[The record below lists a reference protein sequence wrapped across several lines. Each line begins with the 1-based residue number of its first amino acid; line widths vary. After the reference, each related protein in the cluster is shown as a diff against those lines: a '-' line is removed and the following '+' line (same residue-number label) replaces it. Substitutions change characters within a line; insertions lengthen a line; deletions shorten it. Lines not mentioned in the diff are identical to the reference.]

1 MNQNRGHEIK
11 QLFRFVSPVHNN
23 GMKTDPPP
31 PQSTDDDPENARHV
45 AHGLLRRQGIGFL
58 KHKPQRISV
67 DGEKVFE

>member
-1 MNQNRGHEIK
+1 
-11 QLFRFVSPVHNN
+11 
-23 GMKTDPPP
+23 MKTDPPP